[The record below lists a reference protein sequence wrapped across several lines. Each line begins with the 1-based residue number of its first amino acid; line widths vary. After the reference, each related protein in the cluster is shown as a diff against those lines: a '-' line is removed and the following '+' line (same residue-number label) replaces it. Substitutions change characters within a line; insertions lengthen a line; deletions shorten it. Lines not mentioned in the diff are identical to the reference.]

1 MNIGYLTVILR
12 MASGALPAANMK
24 VQIKGASGNV
34 LYDLTTGADGSTEQV
49 ALETAEE
56 TFGLGRHPIG
66 FYDVEIP
73 PSGGLSALS
82 IKGVEV
88 YEGVASVLPVTVTSF
103 TGEDMSKNIFL
114 PKEHGA
120 DWRSAVETQAIPGPD
135 DYPAGTHATAP
146 LTIVV
151 HMGYYRDPAENVQV
165 PFLDYLKNIA
175 SNEAYA
181 DWDRGS
187 LYATVYCLSTFALN
201 RVFTEWYRNQGYPFD
216 ITSDPRSDPI
226 YQEGRPIPSN
236 IFQIAELLLNVF
248 ISRKDSI
255 APIFPIYGGGP
266 LPCAGFSMQ
275 EALQMSSKGYS
286 PLDILKHFFGKG
298 LNLQE
303 ADLPSSMLENPG
315 HSGEGIKRIQSCLND
330 LRISYPSIPEIKP
343 ENGKFSDD
351 TKEAIA
357 EFQRIFRLTVSG
369 VLTPATQSQLGVVG
383 ESLRS
388 LKRLLKERSSLKL
401 EEPPDDKLS
410 YGMDPA
416 AQSGSVLILHHI
428 LNFLSLFN
436 PAIPG
441 VSEDIFGYE
450 TEESV
455 AAFQRAF
462 KISEAGA
469 VGEATWPKLFEEYS
483 SLQDSILDLGEEPDI
498 PAFPDLQ
505 AK

>member
-1 MNIGYLTVILR
+1 
-12 MASGALPAANMK
+12 
-24 VQIKGASGNV
+24 
-34 LYDLTTGADGSTEQV
+34 
-49 ALETAEE
+49 
-56 TFGLGRHPIG
+56 
-66 FYDVEIP
+66 
-73 PSGGLSALS
+73 
-82 IKGVEV
+82 
-88 YEGVASVLPVTVTSF
+88 
-103 TGEDMSKNIFL
+103 
-114 PKEHGA
+114 
-120 DWRSAVETQAIPGPD
+120 
-135 DYPAGTHATAP
+135 
-146 LTIVV
+146 
-151 HMGYYRDPAENVQV
+151 
-165 PFLDYLKNIA
+165 
-175 SNEAYA
+175 
-181 DWDRGS
+181 
-187 LYATVYCLSTFALN
+187 
-201 RVFTEWYRNQGYPFD
+201 
-216 ITSDPRSDPI
+216 
-226 YQEGRPIPSN
+226 
-236 IFQIAELLLNVF
+236 
-248 ISRKDSI
+248 
-255 APIFPIYGGGP
+255 
-266 LPCAGFSMQ
+266 MQ

-315 HSGEGIKRIQSCLND
+315 ASGEGIKRIRSCLND

-343 ENGKFSDD
+343 ENGKFGDD

-505 AK
+505 AKPDLPHEDQSAANQGGLQDKAQEQIMLDPAAPVGKPTPAAKSIGNSHEIRPPNISAKQRQYIDSVLYPGSAGFLKELGKAEQAEKPETAAPKPKLAFAPKSQAITLLLLFLLVNSRGNSAFSQNSAKRP